1 MSQPNRIKKV
11 FVLLA
16 ILIVPSVFYLIVSS
30 GKNNY
35 EHLPILGPREP
46 DPSGKTDTLYHSV
59 PEFELTNQDGATYQS
74 KTSEGQIVVAEFFFA
89 TCQTICPK
97 MTMQMK
103 RVQEK
108 FKADPDIALWSF
120 TVDPQKD
127 TVEAMKAY
135 AQKHEAITGKW
146 QFLTG
151 DKKVIYDLAR
161 YGFFLTALEGD
172 GGPDD
177 FIHSEKLVLLDK
189 DRRIRGYY
197 DGTDYEDIN
206 KLMDEI
212 LVLKWEYKNK

>member
-1 MSQPNRIKKV
+1 
-11 FVLLA
+11 
-16 ILIVPSVFYLIVSS
+16 
-30 GKNNY
+30 
-35 EHLPILGPREP
+35 
-46 DPSGKTDTLYHSV
+46 
-59 PEFELTNQDGATYQS
+59 
-74 KTSEGQIVVAEFFFA
+74 
-89 TCQTICPK
+89 